1 MTTINYQ
8 QILDDIA
15 IELNGLEDKGEV
27 ASYIPELKNVD
38 PSKLGV
44 HLTTIEND
52 HFLLAILLRNFRF
65 KVSQKS
71 CL

>member
-8 QILDDIA
+8 QIFDEIES
-15 IELNGLEDKGEV
+15 ELNGLDEKGEV

-38 PSKLGV
+38 ASKLGV

-52 HFLLAILLRNFRF
+52 HFCFGDSDEKF
-65 KVSQKS
+65 
-71 CL
+71 